1 MGQLRESCLTA
12 VARES
17 AETPEMHPMHP
28 ASCRC
33 VSGNLVRRSQPLPS
47 PYMDEPTPT
56 PAAASCSQFRASSEG
71 RARNLIG
78 HSSERNHE
86 KISRLDCNMRSSLH
100 SAVGNFLSLLGI
112 PQYADQFVDLGLESL
127 SSLSRLS
134 DEGLVKETQ
143 GISFLP
149 GHRARLLR
157 GVLVLREAS
166 LIGVR
171 EQASKNR
178 EKALLTCLAESNQD
192 LAQQVSQQNLEL
204 RALQVQN
211 AQLAEQLQHFRSR
224 TAELEVTTGTQAEQV
239 RFLADRLE
247 THLTSTSSSALRG
260 PASGCDSLSGY
271 PTRAVDAVGAKWS
284 RTFDQANDS
293 ELHSMHCMQG
303 IHGSS
308 KLGESKETEP
318 KAFHV
323 ETVESRIEAKGNLEF
338 QSKVFPSQA
347 KCKQTAD
354 DDSAKPEDFAMA
366 APVQGQVTIEGIA
379 LSCAAVM
386 SSKMRQGDAESSD
399 SILRTPGQRSPASP
413 GRFEIAEFLM
423 DTWNCLW
430 EEQEKEQPAKNPKP
444 SFLSMVVLLMIYL
457 DRLSLSS
464 PPLDVTVHNWQR
476 LVFTLMRLAAK
487 EHLHLQLEP
496 ELYSKEEIVA
506 FNEVI
511 LGRLRYLPVSRKD
524 AAAVLDLLGF
534 PTLHVDLK
542 LSF

>member
-1 MGQLRESCLTA
+1 
-12 VARES
+12 
-17 AETPEMHPMHP
+17 
-28 ASCRC
+28 
-33 VSGNLVRRSQPLPS
+33 
-47 PYMDEPTPT
+47 
-56 PAAASCSQFRASSEG
+56 
-71 RARNLIG
+71 
-78 HSSERNHE
+78 
-86 KISRLDCNMRSSLH
+86 
-100 SAVGNFLSLLGI
+100 
-112 PQYADQFVDLGLESL
+112 
-127 SSLSRLS
+127 
-134 DEGLVKETQ
+134 
-143 GISFLP
+143 
-149 GHRARLLR
+149 
-157 GVLVLREAS
+157 
-166 LIGVR
+166 VR

-247 THLTSTSSSALRG
+247 THLSSTSSSALR

-271 PTRAVDAVGAKWS
+271 PTRAVDAGAKWS
-284 RTFDQANDS
+284 RTFDRANDS

-308 KLGESKETEP
+308 KLDESNETET
-318 KAFHV
+318 KSFHV
-323 ETVESRIEAKGNLEF
+323 ETESQSRIEAKEAKEGKGKPEF
-338 QSKVFPSQA
+338 QSNVFSQT
-347 KCKQTAD
+347 KCKQKAD
-354 DDSAKPEDFAMA
+354 SDSVMA
-366 APVQGQVTIEGIA
+366 ASVQGQVTIEGIA

-386 SSKMRQGDAESSD
+386 SSKMKQGDAESSD

-444 SFLSMVVLLMIYL
+444 SFLSMAVLLMTYL

-496 ELYSKEEIVA
+496 ELYSKEEILA

-534 PTLHVDLK
+534 PTHVEDLK